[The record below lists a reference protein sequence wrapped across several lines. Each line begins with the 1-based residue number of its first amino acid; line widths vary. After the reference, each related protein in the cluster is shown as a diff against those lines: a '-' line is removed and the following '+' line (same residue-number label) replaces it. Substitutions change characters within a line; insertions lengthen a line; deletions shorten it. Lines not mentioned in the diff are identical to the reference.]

1 MEKIW
6 LSSYQEGVRAEVNV
20 REYQSII
27 DVFHQ
32 SAQKYAQRTAFIN
45 MNQHLSFSELKQK
58 AEQFASFLQNHLKL
72 PRGERVA
79 IMLPNL
85 LQYPVALLGALQAG
99 MIVVNVNP
107 LYTPR
112 ELEHQLNDSGATTII
127 VLENFANT

>member
-85 LQYPVALLGALQAG
+85 LQYPVALQ
-99 MIVVNVNP
+99 I
-107 LYTPR
+107 
-112 ELEHQLNDSGATTII
+112 
-127 VLENFANT
+127 